1 MSFVFKAY
9 ITHGKRY
16 HTTRDNFKIVL
27 AYNYLSQPTC
37 NKIIFDYL
45 YQQDVIHK
53 SKFTF

>member
-27 AYNYLSQPTC
+27 AYNFLSQLTC

-45 YQQDVIHK
+45 YQLDVIHK